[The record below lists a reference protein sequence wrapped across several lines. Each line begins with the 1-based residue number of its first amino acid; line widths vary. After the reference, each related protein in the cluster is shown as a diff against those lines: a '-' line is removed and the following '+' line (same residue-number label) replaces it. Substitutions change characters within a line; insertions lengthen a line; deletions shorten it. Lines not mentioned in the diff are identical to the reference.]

1 MPEAQWAHQPIRL
14 NLPKR
19 AVRRLE
25 EVGIYCRTD
34 VRLEYQP
41 IARRYVVHGTES
53 GGAIREI
60 GRYVTFAG
68 PEGEPLE
75 QLHPV
80 DSLGVNGVHAVVVAS
95 VLVKVDMFRFG
106 RTYQLLI
113 SKHQPSDV
121 AAGKRPSL
129 KSTEIFHG
137 MDGYLGLELFGKDKE
152 KAGTVLPE
160 FYSRSGERIEIPVQ
174 YQAVVQAAAIA
185 LSCISCTHSHFLL
198 PLPSAFVSHL

>member
-1 MPEAQWAHQPIRL
+1 
-14 NLPKR
+14 
-19 AVRRLE
+19 LE

-34 VRLEYQP
+34 VRLEYQQ

-68 PEGEPLE
+68 SEGEPLE

-80 DSLGVNGVHAVVVAS
+80 DSLGVNGVHAVVVAP

-113 SKHQPSDV
+113 SKHQPSDI
-121 AAGKRPSL
+121 ATGKRPSL
-129 KSTEIFHG
+129 QSTEIFHG
-137 MDGYLGLELFGKDKE
+137 KDGYLGMELFGKDKE
-152 KAGTVLPE
+152 KARTVVPE
-160 FYSRSGERIEIPVQ
+160 FYSHAGERMDIPVQ
-174 YQAVVQAAAIA
+174 YQAVVHAAAIG
-185 LSCISCTHSHFLL
+185 LSCIGCTHSHFLM
-198 PLPSAFVSHL
+198 PSPSAFASHP